1 MAPPEKLTIA
11 IPCLNEEDNIAQ
23 TLADIYAMVPKL
35 GMDEVQVIMV
45 DDGSTDRTRE
55 VMTSLTKTYPNCHM
69 VVNPKNIGPGRS
81 VTQLWDDLDPDS
93 WFSALP
99 GDNEI
104 IAASLLNHGAIRRDY
119 DVVLGYLQNDVIRT
133 PERRLASAVFQTMA
147 RSFYGL
153 PFRYF
158 NGPKLYR
165 IWAFQG
171 IEIVG
176 GGHAFN
182 AELLAKAIL
191 RHPHLRVGEAPF
203 VARGRAGG
211 TSKAFTPRFIS
222 RAARDFFRGQRSV
235 VRLRTAYRDD
245 AAQARRMAKF
255 SKTQEPLIA
264 SEHVRS

>member
-1 MAPPEKLTIA
+1 VSGPEKYTIA
-11 IPCLNEEDNIAQ
+11 IPCLNEEANIAQ
-23 TLADIYAMVPKL
+23 TLEDIYAMIPKL

-45 DDGSTDRTRE
+45 DDGSTDRTRD
-55 VMTSLTKTYPNCHM
+55 VMASLTSSYPNCHM
-69 VVNPKNIGPGRS
+69 VVNSKNIGPGRS
-81 VTQLWDDLDPDS
+81 VTQLWADLDPDS
-93 WFSALP
+93 WFTALP

-104 IAASLLNHGAIRRDY
+104 IAASLLNHGAMRANH
-119 DVVLGYLQNDVIRT
+119 DVILGYLQNNVIR
-133 PERRLASAVFQTMA
+133 PPVRRLASAVFQTMA

-171 IEIVG
+171 IDIVG

-191 RHPHLRVGEAPF
+191 RHPHLRIGEAPF

-211 TSKAFTPRFIS
+211 MSKAFTPKFIS

-235 VRLRTAYRDD
+235 VELRNSRRDD
-245 AAQARRMAKF
+245 N
-255 SKTQEPLIA
+255 
-264 SEHVRS
+264 